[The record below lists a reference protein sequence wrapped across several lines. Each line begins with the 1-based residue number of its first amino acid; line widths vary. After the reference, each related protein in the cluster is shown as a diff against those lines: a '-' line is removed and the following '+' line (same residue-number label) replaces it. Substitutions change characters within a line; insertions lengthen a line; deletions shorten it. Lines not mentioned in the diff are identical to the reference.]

1 MTFFFKFG
9 NLSQIFDKEVRVI
22 SVNLVWQFILA
33 QMFGFIVLLFILNFL
48 LYKPVIEI
56 IRKRQEY
63 ILNLLAESQKLK
75 EEAKAKLEQYHQE
88 KLNAEEE
95 GKKIFNSML
104 EEARKIKEEKLAQ
117 INELFKKEQAE
128 FASAIEQDI
137 KIQTQNID
145 SITNQISSL
154 LLKNIVKGEG

>member
-1 MTFFFKFG
+1 
-9 NLSQIFDKEVRVI
+9 
-22 SVNLVWQFILA
+22 
-33 QMFGFIVLLFILNFL
+33 MFGFIVLLFILNFL
-48 LYKPVIEI
+48 LYKPVLEI

>member
-1 MTFFFKFG
+1 M
-9 NLSQIFDKEVRVI
+9 I

-48 LYKPVIEI
+48 LYKPVLEI

>member
-1 MTFFFKFG
+1 M
-9 NLSQIFDKEVRVI
+9 I

-88 KLNAEEE
+88 KINAEEE

>member
-1 MTFFFKFG
+1 
-9 NLSQIFDKEVRVI
+9 
-22 SVNLVWQFILA
+22 
-33 QMFGFIVLLFILNFL
+33 
-48 LYKPVIEI
+48 
-56 IRKRQEY
+56 
-63 ILNLLAESQKLK
+63 
-75 EEAKAKLEQYHQE
+75 YHQE
-88 KLNAEEE
+88 KINAEEE

>member
-1 MTFFFKFG
+1 M
-9 NLSQIFDKEVRVI
+9 I

-48 LYKPVIEI
+48 LYKPVLEI

-88 KLNAEEE
+88 
-95 GKKIFNSML
+95 
-104 EEARKIKEEKLAQ
+104 
-117 INELFKKEQAE
+117 
-128 FASAIEQDI
+128 
-137 KIQTQNID
+137 
-145 SITNQISSL
+145 
-154 LLKNIVKGEG
+154 

>member
-48 LYKPVIEI
+48 LYKPVLEI

>member
-1 MTFFFKFG
+1 M
-9 NLSQIFDKEVRVI
+9 I

-33 QMFGFIVLLFILNFL
+33 QMFGFIFLLFILNFL
-48 LYKPVIEI
+48 LYKPVLEI

>member
-1 MTFFFKFG
+1 M
-9 NLSQIFDKEVRVI
+9 I